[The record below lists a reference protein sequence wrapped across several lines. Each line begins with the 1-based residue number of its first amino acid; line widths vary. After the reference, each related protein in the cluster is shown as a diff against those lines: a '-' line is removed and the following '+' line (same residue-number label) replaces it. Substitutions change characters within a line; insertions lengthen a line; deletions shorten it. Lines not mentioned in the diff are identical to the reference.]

1 MMHSIHRRSDP
12 MKEESQTMEVDD
24 TTDDRELPAENN
36 GPIRFPY
43 VSGGPQAQSHDHT
56 SWDED
61 DAQVGLRRVIDAR

>member
-12 MKEESQTMEVDD
+12 KKEESQTMEVDD

-61 DAQVGLRRVIDAR
+61 DAQVGLLRVIDAR

>member
-1 MMHSIHRRSDP
+1 MRALHGRSGP
-12 MKEESQTMEVDD
+12 KKEESHTMEVDD

-61 DAQVGLRRVIDAR
+61 DAQVGLHRVVNDR